1 MNGNERK
8 IMGEIEHLIGAL
20 EPLIRE
26 YGAAAV
32 MVIILLEAL
41 GAPVPGETLL
51 VFASALAG
59 RGELSWP
66 TLFAAAWGG
75 AVLGDNLGF
84 AIGRYAGRGLILRYG
99 ARIGLGPE
107 RLAKVESIFMK
118 YGSMA
123 VAFARFV
130 AFLRQLNG
138 PVAGALGM
146 DWRRFLLFEAFGAA
160 MWVAVWMLFGV
171 YIGEHVTALLGIA
184 RRFWPAAVAVA
195 GLALVGALVF
205 RARARQRLR

>member
-107 RLAKVESIFMK
+107 RLAKVESTFMK

-171 YIGEHVTALLGIA
+171 YIGEHATALLGIA

>member
-1 MNGNERK
+1 
-8 IMGEIEHLIGAL
+8 MGEIEHLIGAL
-20 EPLIRE
+20 EPVIRE

-51 VFASALAG
+51 VFAAALAG
-59 RGELSWP
+59 RGELAWP

-75 AVLGDNLGF
+75 AVLGDNIGF

-99 ARIGLGPE
+99 GRIGLGPE
-107 RLAKVESIFMK
+107 RLAKVELIFKK

-123 VAFARFV
+123 VTFARFV
-130 AFLRQLNG
+130 AFVRQLNG

-146 DWRRFLLFEAFGAA
+146 NWRRFVLFEALGAA
-160 MWVAVWMLFGV
+160 LWVAVWMLFGV
-171 YIGEHVTALLGIA
+171 YIGEHATALLGIA
-184 RRFWPAAVAVA
+184 RRFWPAALAGA

-205 RARARQRLR
+205 RARSRQRLR

>member
-1 MNGNERK
+1 
-8 IMGEIEHLIGAL
+8 MGEIEHLIGAL

-32 MVIILLEAL
+32 MGIILLEAL
-41 GAPVPGETLL
+41 GVPAPGETLL

-75 AVLGDNLGF
+75 AVIGDNIGF

-99 ARIGLGPE
+99 ARIGLSAE
-107 RLAKVESIFMK
+107 RLGKVESVFKK
-118 YGSMA
+118 YGPMT
-123 VAFARFV
+123 VALARFV

-138 PVAGALGM
+138 PVAGTLNM
-146 DWRRFLLFEAFGAA
+146 DWRRFLLFEALGAA
-160 MWVAVWMLFGV
+160 LWVSAWMLFGYYV
-171 YIGEHVTALLGIA
+171 GEHASTVIGFA
-184 RRFWPAAVAVA
+184 RKFWPAALVLA
-195 GLALVGALVF
+195 GLAVVGVLVF
-205 RARARQRLR
+205 RVRARQRPG